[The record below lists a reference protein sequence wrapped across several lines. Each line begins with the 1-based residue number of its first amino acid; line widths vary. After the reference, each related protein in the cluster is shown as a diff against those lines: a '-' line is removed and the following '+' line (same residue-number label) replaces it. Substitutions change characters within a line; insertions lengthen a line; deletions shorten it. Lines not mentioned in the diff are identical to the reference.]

1 MREITS
7 LVFMQSSIR
16 WDAADLPVRVQ
27 KWLRKTAALAALLLA
42 CLCLPAIAGTYTG
55 RVVGISDGDTLTVL
69 DAEQRQRKIRLA
81 GIDAPEKRQAWG
93 QRAHQFLGERVF
105 QRVVRIEVS
114 KKDRYGREIG
124 RVLLDGEDINL
135 ELVRAGLAWHY
146 RAYAREQPPEER
158 GLYAEAEQ
166 QAREHRQGLWSDAHP
181 VAPWDFRRR
190 GRPGS

>member
-1 MREITS
+1 MTS
-7 LVFMQSSIR
+7 LVGMQTEVG
-16 WDAADLPVRVQ
+16 WDAPRILVP
-27 KWLRKTAALAALLLA
+27 LKTWFRRTVALAALLLA
-42 CLCLPAIAGTYTG
+42 CLCLPVTAATYTG

-93 QRAHQFLGERVF
+93 QRAQQFLGDRVF

-124 RVLLDGEDINL
+124 KVLLDGEDINL

-146 RAYAREQPPEER
+146 RAYEREQPPEER
-158 GLYAEAEQ
+158 GQYAEAEQ
-166 QAREHRQGLWSDAHP
+166 QARERGLGLWSDTHP

-190 GRPGS
+190 ARSGS